1 MAKRSFP
8 SDWLPIDSERP
19 GARDKFVEEIISMF
33 QRKIVS
39 SGVKNALRKGENC
52 LKSLVYKHE
61 LSRLLFIT
69 NWFMKLPLQS
79 LNASN

>member
-1 MAKRSFP
+1 
-8 SDWLPIDSERP
+8 
-19 GARDKFVEEIISMF
+19 MF

-39 SGVKNALRKGENC
+39 SGVKNALRKGKNC

-61 LSRLLFIT
+61 LSGFLFIT